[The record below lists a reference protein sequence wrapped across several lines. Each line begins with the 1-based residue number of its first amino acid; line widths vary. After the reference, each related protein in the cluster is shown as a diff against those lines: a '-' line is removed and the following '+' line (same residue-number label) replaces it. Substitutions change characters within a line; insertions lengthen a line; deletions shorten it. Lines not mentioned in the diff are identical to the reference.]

1 MKFSLLTAEEIQ
13 LFRQR
18 MVLILG
24 GLAAF
29 LLILVFRLWYLQV
42 LEGGYYQE
50 VATGNR
56 IRVIP
61 QEAPRGLVYDRRGEL
76 LAYNR
81 PAFNIQLIPE
91 DAPDVDSSLR
101 NLAQVAEVPVAELKE
116 ASKTKRPT
124 FKFKPIVLMKDVGR
138 KTADLVDTYQEDLPG
153 ISVEVESKRL
163 YPNAFLTA
171 HVLGYVGVINEDQ
184 LQQLPIRSLFS
195 GRIVGQAGIELMEN
209 QNLIGVDGGKQ
220 VEVDH
225 VGRELRVL
233 NQPVNPTPGSDLYL
247 TVDLRLQRHVRSVMG
262 DKTGVVIVMKPHTGE
277 VIALASFPDYDPN
290 SFVGGIREQVWN
302 DLMQSPDKPL
312 INKALQGQ
320 YPPGSTFKMMMAA
333 AALDAGIIDENTTL
347 YCPGYYRVGRDIRY
361 CWKRGGHGH
370 VTVKEA
376 IEKSCNVFFY
386 QVGLQLGVDRIREY
400 GAQFG
405 LTQPTGIELESEKT
419 GLLPSKEW
427 KQKVFHEKWYDGETL
442 PVSIGQGYI
451 TLTPLQ
457 MLNYVNVIANRG
469 VWVRPTLL
477 HHTVTPDGAGQVSA
491 DSLPR
496 DTRLL
501 TIAPEHFDVI
511 REGMTWVVN
520 REGTGARARSRL
532 FQVAGKTGTSQ
543 VIGRRTGK
551 PAEQADEDFLP
562 HSFFVG
568 FAPAEDPQVS
578 ILVLV
583 EHGESGGRYAAPIAR
598 DILEFYHKTIEPLDR
613 ISESVHTPDNPAE
626 RFRRELQSSFEH
638 NEP

>member
-24 GLAAF
+24 GLAVILA
-29 LLILVFRLWYLQV
+29 ILVLRLLYLQV
-42 LEGGYYQE
+42 LRGGYYEE

-61 QEAPRGLVYDRRGEL
+61 EEAPRGLVYDRQGEL

-91 DAPDVDSSLR
+91 DTPSVDTSLR
-101 NLAQVAEVPVAELKE
+101 NLAKVAEVPVTELKD
-116 ASKTKRPT
+116 ASKPKRPT

-184 LQQLPIRSLFS
+184 LQNLPSRSLVS
-195 GRIVGQAGIELMEN
+195 GRIVGQAGIELMQN
-209 QNLIGVDGGKQ
+209 QALIGVDGGKQ

-225 VGRELRVL
+225 VGRELRAMS
-233 NQPVNPTPGSDLYL
+233 NPVNPTPGSDLYL
-247 TVDLRLQRHVRSVMG
+247 TVDLRLQRYIRQVMG
-262 DKTGVVIVMKPHTGE
+262 DKTGAVIVMKPRTGE
-277 VIALASFPDYDPN
+277 VIGMASFPDYDPN
-290 SFVGGIREQVWN
+290 AFVGGINSQVWGE
-302 DLMQSPDKPL
+302 LTQSPDKPL
-312 INKALQGQ
+312 INKALQGL
-320 YPPGSTFKMMMAA
+320 YPPGSTFKMMVAA
-333 AALDAGIIDENTTL
+333 AALDAGVIDENTTL
-347 YCPGYYRVGRDIRY
+347 FCPGYYRVGRDIRY

-370 VTVKEA
+370 VTVREA

-405 LTQPTGIELESEKT
+405 LTQPTGIELESEKS

-427 KQKVFHEKWYDGETL
+427 KQKVLHEKWYDGETL

-451 TLTPLQ
+451 ALTPMQL
-457 MLNYVNVIANRG
+457 LNYVNVVANRG
-469 VWVRPTLL
+469 VWVRPTLI
-477 HHTVTPDGAGQVSA
+477 HHTVAPDGTEQISA
-491 DSLPR
+491 AALPR

-501 TIAPEHFDVI
+501 TIAPEYFDII

-520 REGTGARARSRL
+520 REGTGGRARSRL
-532 FQVAGKTGTSQ
+532 FEIAGKTGTSQ
-543 VIGRRTGK
+543 VLGRRTGR
-551 PAEQADEDFLP
+551 PTEQADEDFLP

-583 EHGESGGRYAAPIAR
+583 EHGESGGKFAAPIAR
-598 DILEFYHKTIEPLDR
+598 EILEFYHKNIAPLDQVT
-613 ISESVHTPDNPAE
+613 ESVHVPDNPAE

-638 NEP
+638 HDP